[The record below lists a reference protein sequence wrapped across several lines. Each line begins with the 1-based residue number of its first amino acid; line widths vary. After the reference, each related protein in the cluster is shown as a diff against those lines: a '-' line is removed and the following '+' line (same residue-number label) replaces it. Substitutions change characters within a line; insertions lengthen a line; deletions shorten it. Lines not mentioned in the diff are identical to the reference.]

1 MGGVDSESILGVFGG
16 ELVGVWIVGRS
27 WVLGVDVEMDDHF
40 GNGGVIWGSMSAIM
54 IMGNTIAMENGE
66 VERMA
71 L

>member
-1 MGGVDSESILGVFGG
+1 MRQLRQRPCRCRNGLHPTFGMKLPPAVKLAT
-16 ELVGVWIVGRS
+16 LVK
-27 WVLGVDVEMDDHF
+27 MDDHF